1 MPDFPYINAR
11 VRAMHSRLL
20 DPSRLEELLAI
31 PTLDGL
37 LTALG
42 QTPYGPHLQEALT
55 RYAGLRAVDEAL
67 ARNFHQATTRILS
80 FADGRARELIEV
92 VLMRW
97 DVANLRAILRGKHA
111 GRSADDIRSAL
122 LPAGALSEV
131 ALRELAQ
138 APDVPGVVGAL
149 SAQEHPLAA
158 ALAEGLGEYRERG
171 DLLAL
176 EIRLDRFYAAYGLRR
191 AAGGGHSAAV
201 LRRLLQAEIDATNVK
216 TALKLQQAPSLLP
229 ADRLRFYL
237 PGGRLVDDRL
247 FLALAD
253 PATAAQGLYGL
264 RLQGFPVRGPVED
277 LAAFERELDL
287 ALVRAQAGLYRGDPL
302 EIDIVVGYLA
312 QKYNEVVNL
321 RLIARGKALGLPRE
335 RVRQEMVGV

>member
-20 DPSRLEELLAI
+20 DSSRLEELLAL
-31 PTLDGL
+31 PTLEAFVQ
-37 LTALG
+37 ALG
-42 QTPYGPHLQEALT
+42 QTPYGPQLQEALT
-55 RYAGLRAVDEAL
+55 RHSGLRAVDEAL
-67 ARNFHQATTRILS
+67 ARNFHQTTTRILS
-80 FADGRARELIEV
+80 FADGRARDLIEV

-97 DVANLRAILRGKHA
+97 DVANLRALLRGKHV
-111 GRSADDIRSAL
+111 GRSADDIRDAL
-122 LPAGALSEV
+122 LPAGSLSEV
-131 ALRELAQ
+131 ALKELAA

-149 SAQEHPLAA
+149 SAQEHPLAP

-176 EIRLDRFYAAYGLRR
+176 EQRLARFYAAYGLRR
-191 AAGGGHSAAV
+191 AAGRGHSAAV
-201 LRRLLQAEIDATNVK
+201 LRRVLQAEIDATNVK
-216 TALKLQQAPSLLP
+216 TALKLQQATLAPE
-229 ADRLRFYL
+229 DRLRFFI

-277 LAAFERELDL
+277 LAAFERDLDL
-287 ALVRAQAGLYRGDPL
+287 ALIRAQAGLYRGDPL
-302 EIDIVVGYLA
+302 EIDVVIGYLA

-321 RLIARGKALGLPRE
+321 RLIARGKALGIPRE
-335 RVRQEMVGV
+335 RVRREMVGV

>member
-20 DPSRLEELLAI
+20 DSAHLEELLAI
-31 PTLDGL
+31 PTLEEFV
-37 LTALG
+37 TALA

-111 GRSADDIRSAL
+111 GRPAEAIIGAL

-131 ALRELAQ
+131 ALRELA
-138 APDVPGVVGAL
+138 AAADVPGVVGAL
-149 SAQEHPLAA
+149 SAQEHPLAP
-158 ALAEGLGEYRERG
+158 ALAEGLADYRERG
-171 DLLAL
+171 DLLVL
-176 EIRLDRFYAAYGLRR
+176 ELRLDRFYAAYGLRR
-191 AAGGGHSAAV
+191 AAGRGHSAAV
-201 LRRLLQAEIDATNVK
+201 LRRVLQAEIDATNVK
-216 TALKLQQAPSLLP
+216 TALKLQQASLGP
-229 ADRLRFYL
+229 DERARFYI
-237 PGGRLVDDRL
+237 PGGRLVDERL
-247 FLALAD
+247 FLALSD
-253 PATAAQGLYGL
+253 PATADQGLAGL
-264 RLQGFPVRGPVED
+264 RLQGFPVRGPVGD
-277 LAAFERELDL
+277 LAAFERDLDL
-287 ALVRAQAGLYRGDPL
+287 ALLRVQAGLYRGDPL
-302 EIDIVVGYLA
+302 EIDIVIGYLA

-321 RLIARGKALGLPRE
+321 RLIARGKALGIPRE
-335 RVRQEMVGV
+335 RVRQEMVEV